1 MTADGQDLFNHLDA
15 LSRGGSAF
23 AAYRLPK
30 SGEVVVIDSPSGVE
44 CLDRVD
50 EVGRADGFVAIP
62 FDTVGSGCPL
72 VLIRPG
78 RVNRYAVGEAGIPV
92 NLEGLHLEARPVD
105 GRAGEGYDDYARAF
119 AAFDAALGEGLFSK
133 LVLARRKTFA
143 VDEAHA
149 VPLLFCRAVRCYPEA
164 FVYVFHTPQ
173 SGTWFGSTPEI
184 LLSGGIS
191 GLRTVALAGTRLR
204 SREGEH
210 KPWDDKNTMEQGFVA
225 DYVASVL
232 RGFGI
237 DDPSVE
243 TATVGAGRVE
253 HRCSTFTF
261 ACPDG
266 VRPGQLAAAL
276 HPTPAV
282 CGLPK
287 DEALAFIRRHEA
299 CCREYYAGF
308 IGPVGLGGRVELFV
322 NLRCLNAVG
331 TELRLFAGGGIV
343 RGSELGSEWRET
355 ENKMRTMLDLL

>member
-1 MTADGQDLFNHLDA
+1 MTVETQRLFEHLDA
-15 LSRGGSAF
+15 LSRGGGAF
-23 AAYRLPK
+23 AAYRLPM
-30 SGEVVVIDSPSGVE
+30 SGEVVVIDSPAGVE
-44 CLDRVD
+44 CLGSVD
-50 EVGRADGFVAIP
+50 EVGRDDGFAAVP

-72 VLIRPG
+72 LLIRPG
-78 RVNRYAVGEAGIPV
+78 RVSRYAAGEVAIPAR
-92 NLEGLHLEARPVD
+92 LGEMHLEARPVD
-105 GRAGEGYDDYARAF
+105 GHGGEGYDDYARAF
-119 AAFDAALGEGLFSK
+119 AAFDAALGEGRFSK

-143 VDEAHA
+143 IDEAFA
-149 VPLLFCRAVRCYPEA
+149 VPLLFCRAVRRYPEA

-184 LLSGGIS
+184 LLSGGIDRLS
-191 GLRTVALAGTRLR
+191 TVALAGTRLR
-204 SREGEH
+204 GRDGGNR
-210 KPWDDKNTMEQGFVA
+210 PWDAKNTMEQGFVA
-225 DYVASVL
+225 DYVARVL

-237 DDPSVE
+237 DDPGVE
-243 TATVGAGRVE
+243 TSTVGAGRVE
-253 HRCSTFTF
+253 HRCSRFTF
-261 ACPDG
+261 ACPEG

-287 DEALAFIRRHEA
+287 DEAFGFIRRHEA

>member
-1 MTADGQDLFNHLDA
+1 MTAGTQRLFEHLDA

-23 AAYRLPK
+23 AAYRLPM
-30 SGEVVVIDSPSGVE
+30 SGEVVVLENPGGVE
-44 CLDRVD
+44 CLGAVD
-50 EVGRADGFVAIP
+50 EVGRDEGFVAVP
-62 FDTVGSGCPL
+62 FDATGGGCRPL
-72 VLIRPG
+72 LLRPAS
-78 RVNRYAVGEAGIPV
+78 VTRYAAGEVPIP
-92 NLEGLHLEARPVD
+92 EECRDAHPVAKAVE
-105 GRAGEGYDDYARAF
+105 GRAGESREDYARTF
-119 AAFDAALGEGLFSK
+119 SAFDGALRGGRFSK

-143 VDEAHA
+143 VGGRS
-149 VPLLFCRAVRCYPEA
+149 PLPLMFCRALARYATA
-164 FVYVFHTPQ
+164 FVYLFHSPQ

-184 LLSGGIS
+184 LLSGDIS

-287 DEALAFIRRHEA
+287 DEAFGFIRRHEA

>member
-1 MTADGQDLFNHLDA
+1 MTAETQRLFEHLDA
-15 LSRGGSAF
+15 LSRGGGAF

-50 EVGRADGFVAIP
+50 EVGCADGFVAVP

-72 VLIRPG
+72 LLIRPG
-78 RVNRYAVGEAGIPV
+78 TVNRYAAGEAGIPA
-92 NLEGLHLEARPVD
+92 NLDRLHLTAHPID
-105 GRAGEGYDDYARAF
+105 GCDGEGYDDYARAF

-149 VPLLFCRAVRCYPEA
+149 MPLLFCRAVRCYPEA

-173 SGTWFGSTPEI
+173 SGTWLGSTPEI
-184 LLSGGIS
+184 LLSGGIG

-210 KPWDDKNTMEQGFVA
+210 NPWDDKNTMEQGFVA

-287 DEALAFIRRHEA
+287 DEALAFILRHEA
-299 CCREYYAGF
+299 CRRAYYSGF
-308 IGPVGLGGRVELFV
+308 VGPVGCNGRVDLFV
-322 NLRCLNAVG
+322 NLRCLNATG
-331 TELRLFAGGGIV
+331 AELRLFAGGGIV
-343 RGSELGSEWRET
+343 RGSQLPAEWQET
-355 ENKMRTMLDLL
+355 ENKMRTMLDLM

>member
-15 LSRGGSAF
+15 LSRSGSAF
-23 AAYRLPK
+23 AAYRLPM
-30 SGEVVVIDSPSGVE
+30 SDEVVVLENPGEVE
-44 CLDRVD
+44 CLGAVD
-50 EVGRADGFVAIP
+50 EVGRDEGFVAVP
-62 FDTVGSGCPL
+62 FDATGGGCRPL
-72 VLIRPG
+72 LLRPAS
-78 RVNRYAVGEAGIPV
+78 VTRYAAGEVSIP
-92 NLEGLHLEARPVD
+92 EECRDAHPVATAVE
-105 GRAGEGYDDYARAF
+105 GRAGERREDYARAF
-119 AAFDAALGEGLFSK
+119 AAFDGALRSGRFSK

-143 VDEAHA
+143 VGERS
-149 VPLLFCRAVRCYPEA
+149 PLPLMFCRALARYATA
-164 FVYVFHTPQ
+164 FVYLFHSPQ

-184 LLSGGIS
+184 LLSGGIDRLS
-191 GLRTVALAGTRLR
+191 TVALAGTRLR
-204 SREGEH
+204 GRDGGNR
-210 KPWDDKNTMEQGFVA
+210 PWDAKNTMEQGFVA
-225 DYVASVL
+225 DYVARVL

-237 DDPSVE
+237 DDPGVE
-243 TATVGAGRVE
+243 TSTVGAGRVE
-253 HRCSTFTF
+253 HRCSRFTF
-261 ACPDG
+261 ACPEG

-287 DEALAFIRRHEA
+287 DEAFGFIRRHEA

>member
-1 MTADGQDLFNHLDA
+1 MTAGTQRLFEHLDA
-15 LSRGGSAF
+15 LSRGGGAF

-30 SGEVVVIDSPSGVE
+30 SGEVVVIDSPSGVD
-44 CLDRVD
+44 CLGCVD
-50 EVGRADGFVAIP
+50 EVGHADGFVAIP

-78 RVNRYAVGEAGIPV
+78 RVSRYAVGEVAIPAR
-92 NLEGLHLEARPVD
+92 LGEMHLEARPVD
-105 GRAGEGYDDYARAF
+105 GRGGEGYDDYARAF
-119 AAFDAALGEGLFSK
+119 AAFDAALGEGRFSK

-143 VDEAHA
+143 IDEAFA
-149 VPLLFCRAVRCYPEA
+149 VPLLFCRAVRRYPEA

-287 DEALAFIRRHEA
+287 DEAFGFIRRHEA

>member
-23 AAYRLPK
+23 AAYRLPM
-30 SGEVVVIDSPSGVE
+30 SGEVVVLENPGGVE
-44 CLDRVD
+44 CLGAVD
-50 EVGRADGFVAIP
+50 EVGRDEGFVAVP
-62 FDTVGSGCPL
+62 FDATGGGCRPL
-72 VLIRPG
+72 LLRPAS
-78 RVNRYAVGEAGIPV
+78 VTRYAAGEVPIP
-92 NLEGLHLEARPVD
+92 EECRDAHPVAKAVE
-105 GRAGEGYDDYARAF
+105 GRAGESREDYARTF
-119 AAFDAALGEGLFSK
+119 SAFDGALRGGRFSK

-184 LLSGGIS
+184 LLSGDIS

>member
-1 MTADGQDLFNHLDA
+1 MTAGTQRLFEHLDA
-15 LSRGGSAF
+15 LSRGGGAF

-50 EVGRADGFVAIP
+50 EVGHADGFVAIP

-78 RVNRYAVGEAGIPV
+78 RVSRYAVGEAGIPV